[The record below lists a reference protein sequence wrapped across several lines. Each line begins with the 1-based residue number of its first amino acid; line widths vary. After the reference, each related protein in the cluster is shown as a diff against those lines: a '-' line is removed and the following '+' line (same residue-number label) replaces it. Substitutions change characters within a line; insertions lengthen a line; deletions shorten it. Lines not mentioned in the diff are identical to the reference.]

1 MKPTVCL
8 VILLLFLS
16 LHPQSGYTEDLS
28 DFYFDYS
35 SFADSPLFRD
45 PNTGRT
51 IFPTLLVPMGGKY
64 EGMGT
69 AYTAVADDSGYIEAN
84 PAGSSLLAKT
94 ELSLHHNNWIAD
106 SSLESAVYTVRDNNL
121 GLGFAGKFLYL
132 PFTAFNE
139 WGDRDSRGY
148 ISESVLTAN
157 ISYNFLSSY
166 NFHGISLGS
175 SVKLGYRNIPSAVYP
190 DQSIFTA
197 MTDIGALTRFNFL
210 KAYPSRDKNFSLG
223 IAAKNLGLPS
233 DGEPLPSLAS
243 AGLSYSPLR
252 PLTLALDINYPFAFS
267 LPSEEWEKAYFAGGM
282 DVRFTDFLSIH
293 SGFTHR
299 GGNPRFSLGSGLE
312 LEKMKINLNY
322 TLDMTTQLH
331 SADRFSI
338 EANMDLGDRGR
349 GAAQERLEEYYTA
362 GLDSYTEGDYERAIK
377 FWEAALDI
385 DPTFQPAS
393 ENIQIAQRSLSLQRT
408 MRELEKV
415 E

>member
-1 MKPTVCL
+1 MKTVICL
-8 VILLLFLS
+8 IISLFFLS
-16 LHPQSGYTEDLS
+16 LAPQSGYTEDLA
-28 DFYFDYS
+28 DFYHDYS
-35 SFADSPLFRD
+35 SFADSPLFQD

-51 IFPTLLVPMGGKY
+51 VFPTLLVPMGGKY

-84 PAGSSLLAKT
+84 PAGSSLLEKT

-106 SSLESAVYTVRDNNL
+106 SSLESAVYTIRDNDL
-121 GLGFAGKFLYL
+121 GLGVSGKFLYL

-139 WGDRDSRGY
+139 WGDRQSRGY
-148 ISESVLTAN
+148 VSESVVTAN

-166 NFHGISLGS
+166 SFHGISLGS
-175 SVKLGYRNIPSAVYP
+175 NIKFGYRNIPSAIYP

-197 MTDIGALTRFNFL
+197 MTDFGALTRFNLL
-210 KAYPSRDKNFSLG
+210 KPYPSRERNFSVGL
-223 IAAKNLGLPS
+223 AAKNIGLPS
-233 DGEPLPSLAS
+233 EGEPLPSLAT
-243 AGLSYSPLR
+243 AGISYSPLR
-252 PLTLALDINYPFAFS
+252 PVTVAFDVNYPFAIS
-267 LPSEEWEKAYFAGGM
+267 LPSDEWEKTYLAGGI
-282 DVRFTDFLSIH
+282 DVRFTDFLSVH

-322 TLDMTTQLH
+322 TLDMTTQIN

-349 GAAQERLEEYYTA
+349 GAAKERVEEYYVA
-362 GLDSYTEGDYERAIK
+362 GLESYAEGDYERAIK

-385 DPTFQPAS
+385 DPSFQPAS
-393 ENIQIAQRSLSLQRT
+393 ENIQITQRSLSLQKT